1 MASQATKPTD
11 RSSAAINE
19 TTATQVAGQ
28 NLGRQYL
35 FIQNLS
41 TKIMYVSITGAV
53 AVQGAAGTILLAAN
67 GGFSEWEGNMWV
79 PSSAISIIAATAG
92 GTGNVV
98 TVLEA

>member
-1 MASQATKPTD
+1 MSSQGSKPDD

-19 TTATQVAGQ
+19 TTATQVATA
-28 NLGRQYL
+28 NISRQYL

-41 TKIMYVSITGAV
+41 TKVMYVSLTTTAV
-53 AVQGAAGTILLAAN
+53 AGAAGTILLAAN
-67 GGFSEWEGNMWV
+67 GGSSEWNGETWV
-79 PSSAISIIAATAG
+79 PTSAISIIAAAAG

>member
-1 MASQATKPTD
+1 MSSQATKPYD
-11 RSSAAINE
+11 RSSSAINE
-19 TTATQVAGQ
+19 TTATQVATQ

-41 TKIMYVSITGAV
+41 TKVMYVSLTGT
-53 AVQGAAGTILLAAN
+53 AVQGAAGTIMLAAN
-67 GGFSEWEGNMWV
+67 GGSSEWNGETWV

-92 GTGNVV
+92 GSGLVV